1 MLVYARNFMKEE
13 KDMYYYING
22 EYVEKGE
29 NFIVID
35 AGGVGYKIYTSLVT
49 IVGMPEFGKKVKVFT
64 HFYVR
69 EDTQDLYGFP
79 TNEELSMFLNLISVS
94 GVGPKAALAILS
106 IATPLELALAIIQ
119 KNVKVITKASGV
131 GPKLAERVIL
141 ELKNKIKNVDALSEE
156 FAEDIVSD
164 SGSEAVQALVALG
177 YSEQESKKAVGLS
190 GDNLSVEETIREAL
204 KNLMK

>member
-1 MLVYARNFMKEE
+1 MF
-13 KDMYYYING
+13 YYING

-35 AGGVGYKIYTSLVT
+35 AGGVGYKIYTSLAT
-49 IVGMPEFGKKVKVFT
+49 ISKMPEYGKKVKVFT

-106 IATPLELALAIIQ
+106 VATPPELALAIIQ
-119 KNVKVITKASGV
+119 KNVKVITKAAGV

-141 ELKNKIKNVDALSEE
+141 ELKNKIKNIDALPEE
-156 FAEDIVSD
+156 FAEAVVSD
-164 SGSEAVQALVALG
+164 SGSEAVEALVALG
-177 YSEQESKKAVGLS
+177 YSEQEAKKAIGLLDGS
-190 GDNLSVEETIREAL
+190 LSVEETIKEAL
-204 KNLMK
+204 KKLMK

>member
-1 MLVYARNFMKEE
+1 
-13 KDMYYYING
+13 MYYYING

-35 AGGVGYKIYTSLVT
+35 AGGVGYKIYTSLAA
-49 IVGMPEFGKKVKVFT
+49 ISKMPEYGKKVKVFT

-106 IATPLELALAIIQ
+106 VATPPELALAIIQ
-119 KNVKVITKASGV
+119 KNVKVITKAAGV

-141 ELKNKIKNVDALSEE
+141 ELKNKIKNIDALPEE
-156 FAEDIVSD
+156 FADVVVSD
-164 SGSEAVQALVALG
+164 SGSEAVEALVALG
-177 YSEQESKKAVGLS
+177 YSEQEAKKTIGLLD
-190 GDNLSVEETIREAL
+190 GNLSVEETIKEAL
-204 KNLMK
+204 KKLMK

>member
-1 MLVYARNFMKEE
+1 
-13 KDMYYYING
+13 MYYYING

-35 AGGVGYKIYTSLVT
+35 AGGVGYKIYTSLAA
-49 IVGMPEFGKKVKVFT
+49 ISKMPEYGKKVKVFT

-106 IATPLELALAIIQ
+106 VATPPELALAIIQ

-141 ELKNKIKNVDALSEE
+141 ELKNKIKNIDALPEE
-156 FAEDIVSD
+156 FAENIVSD
-164 SGSEAVQALVALG
+164 SGSEAVEALVALG
-177 YSEQESKKAVGLS
+177 YSEQEAKKAIGLLDGS
-190 GDNLSVEETIREAL
+190 LSVEETIKEAL
-204 KNLMK
+204 KKLMK

>member
-1 MLVYARNFMKEE
+1 
-13 KDMYYYING
+13 MYYYING
-22 EYVEKGE
+22 EYAEKGE

-35 AGGVGYKIYTSLVT
+35 AGGVGYKIYTSLAA
-49 IVGMPEFGKKVKVFT
+49 ISKMPEFGKKVKVFT

-106 IATPLELALAIIQ
+106 VATPPELALAIIQ

-141 ELKNKIKNVDALSEE
+141 ELKNKIKNIDALPEE
-156 FAEDIVSD
+156 FAENVVSD
-164 SGSEAVQALVALG
+164 LDSEAVEALVSLG
-177 YSEQESKKAVGLS
+177 YSEQEAKKAIGLL
-190 GDNLSVEETIREAL
+190 DETLSVEETIKEAL
-204 KNLMK
+204 KKLMK